1 MVRQFMKRLCADI
14 RAATAVEYGL
24 LLALL
29 VLGILGALTSVMN
42 SAGNNYNKVSEAYEQ
57 V

>member
-1 MVRQFMKRLCADI
+1 MVRQFITRLCGDI

-29 VLGILGALTSVMN
+29 VLGILSALTAVMDN
-42 SAGNNYNKVSEAYEQ
+42 AGNNYNKVSEAYEQ